1 MSIVPPH
8 KTLHDVVIFGA
19 GYTGFAAALACR
31 RAGLDALLVDRRA
44 ALLGESGWSFASD
57 IGSSAEPLWREWRA
71 LLARHDGSATGAA
84 DGAIAEVLAT
94 ELVSREAMPVLYY
107 AAPCGVELDA
117 DGLAGAVIV
126 ATKSGTC
133 RLRARRWIDA
143 TDAGELALLLARDW
157 TRPLPQTRTV
167 NLFFRHPRPAPLPSF
182 ELPAPPA
189 LPAGSK
195 LRWQPGLWAGEH
207 RLSIILPGDA
217 VRARSAWLPS
227 LRAIREAAAGDLKGA
242 VLTHGSVMPL
252 NAFAPRAEAA
262 AARIAKSLPAN
273 VCFAGAEGAALA
285 QKFDAGCRAA
295 RLIAAFPCADAG
307 RDAAL
312 RPLPRSAAAT
322 RAADV
327 GIAGL
332 GTGGALAAIAAARAG
347 ADVFAFE
354 QMPFPGG
361 VGTGGGLHVYYFG
374 VKGGLQEEVD
384 ARVRGIMPLFGA
396 AAQIGGF
403 HPEAK
408 KLVLDAMLAEAGVEV
423 CQDASLHCVETR
435 AGSAVGVRIAT
446 PGGPLHVRAAA
457 WVDATGDADLAAAA
471 GAPFRL
477 GRAGDGMTHAYGQS
491 SGRAAVVG
499 NAVKLHIINF
509 DAGYCDA
516 TDASDLTRAR
526 LASVRQYV
534 QARYDA
540 ESRPTYIAP
549 VLGVRQSRQIETDY
563 MLTLDDLIDRRSF
576 PDAIGYTGC
585 HYDNHARD
593 YEFESVE
600 AAFWVWVCQQWY
612 GRLACEIP
620 YGMLLPRGLK
630 NVVLACRAAG
640 VSEEAH
646 HSFRMQR
653 DVQRIGEAA
662 GLACALTAKAGLADC
677 REVPFEQ
684 LRIRLVETGALGLPD
699 LPDRMFG
706 EHADAAYLKGAPGQI
721 DSWLASLRGGPAT
734 EALWHLYRHE
744 QPARPHI
751 TALAASPDDTLSWR
765 AAAILAMWGDER
777 AEPRLLR
784 AILAREDDRA
794 RDITRPQQEWFYMP
808 RWYGALTILKRC
820 ITSASLP
827 MLEGFAGDAQTP
839 LNLRNAVAL
848 ACEALASRQSLDSGA
863 RARAGALL
871 ARLLAT
877 PAPHGIRSPQGSPLG
892 KTEPPSV
899 PQPTDLQRV
908 IEDYT
913 WQLHYAVARAYRSLG
928 LPPHAQARAF
938 LRDDRAIVRRAFA
951 GVVNLDSGT
960 PQSAPETAA
969 RLAANQPPLSP
980 DPQPPSPPMKKPPCS
995 PPRSGASPFNQ
1006 LPPSTLAVSA
1016 ASPVAPRHYY

>member
-1 MSIVPPH
+1 MSIVQPH
-8 KTLHDVVIFGA
+8 KTTHDIVIFGA
-19 GYTGFAAALACR
+19 GHTGFAAALACR

-57 IGSSAEPLWREWRA
+57 NGSSAEPLWSEWRA
-71 LLARHDGSATGAA
+71 TLARHDGSSSDAA

-94 ELVSREAMPVLYY
+94 DLVLREAMPVLYH
-107 AAPCGVELDA
+107 AAPCGAELDA
-117 DGLAGAVIV
+117 DGLVGAVIV

-167 NLFFRHPRPAPLPSF
+167 NLFFRHPRPWPLPAF
-182 ELPAPPA
+182 DLPAPAA

-195 LRWQPGLWAGEH
+195 LRWQPGKWAGEQI
-207 RLSIILPGDA
+207 LSIILPGDA
-217 VRARSAWLPS
+217 ARARSAWLPS
-227 LRAIREAAAGDLKGA
+227 LRSIREAAADELKGA

-252 NAFAPRAEAA
+252 NAFPPRAEAA
-262 AARIAKSLPAN
+262 AARIAKSLPEN
-273 VCFAGAEGAALA
+273 VCFAGADGVTLA

-295 RLIAAFPCADAG
+295 RIVAAFPCARAG
-307 RDAAL
+307 ADAAL
-312 RPLPRSAAAT
+312 RPLSQRAVAT

-327 GIAGL
+327 GVAGL
-332 GTGGALAAIAAARAG
+332 GTGGAIAAIAAARAG
-347 ADVFAFE
+347 AKVFAFE

-384 ARVRGIMPLFGA
+384 ARVREIMPLFGD

-408 KLVLDAMLAEAGVEV
+408 KLVLDAMLAGAGVEV
-423 CQDASLHCVETR
+423 CQDASFHFAETH
-435 AGSAVGVRIAT
+435 AGSVTGVRVAT
-446 PGGPLHVRAAA
+446 PGGPLHARAAA

-471 GAPFRL
+471 GAHFRL

-499 NAVKLHIINF
+499 DAVKLHIINF

-516 TDASDLTRAR
+516 TDVADITRAR

-540 ESRPTYIAP
+540 GSRPTYIAP

-563 MLTLDDLIDRRSF
+563 TLTLDDLIDRRSF
-576 PDAIGYTGC
+576 PDAVGHTGC

-662 GLACALTAKAGLADC
+662 GLACALTATAGLADC
-677 REVPFEQ
+677 REAPFEQ
-684 LRIRLVETGALGLPD
+684 LRARLVKTGALGLPG
-699 LPDRMFG
+699 LPERMSG
-706 EHADAAYLKGAPGQI
+706 GHADAACRGVTPAQI
-721 DSWLASLRGGPAT
+721 DLWLASLRGGPAT
-734 EALWHLYRHE
+734 GALWHLYRHE
-744 QPARPHI
+744 KLARPQI
-751 TALAASPDDTLSWR
+751 TALAASPDDTVSWR

-784 AILAREDDRA
+784 AIRTREDDRA

-820 ITSASLP
+820 ITPASLP
-827 MLEGFAGDAQTP
+827 MLEGFAGDAHTP

-848 ACEALASRQSLDSGA
+848 ACEALASRQSPGDGE
-863 RARAGALL
+863 RARMAALL

-877 PAPHGIRSPQGSPLG
+877 PAPHAIRSPQGSPLG

-928 LPPHAQARAF
+928 LPPHNQAGAF
-938 LRDDRAIVRRAFA
+938 LRDDRAIVRRAFERVLNRGSNA
-951 GVVNLDSGT
+951 
-960 PQSAPETAA
+960 PRPAPEPAA
-969 RLAANQPPLSP
+969 R
-980 DPQPPSPPMKKPPCS
+980 
-995 PPRSGASPFNQ
+995 
-1006 LPPSTLAVSA
+1006 
-1016 ASPVAPRHYY
+1016 PVV